1 MTYTPYSYRVYSGDG
16 SKVTFDVPFP
26 YIKRA
31 HVEITRVNK
40 QTQAETKLTYLDSGV
55 PTGDEYVW
63 KDDNEI
69 TVGTAPTTEQ
79 SLRVQRDTPEN
90 QQIVQWVDGSYIVS
104 YDLNQSDTQ
113 WLYGLQE
120 LEDKMQALTAVSIKY
135 LGGIDLTADPAP
147 VNSQSGDFFINTGS
161 GVVLNSWTGIAG
173 DAVVGSEQ
181 CIFNGNTS
189 EWEIFQVP
197 STQSGV
203 LEVKVSDPITRD
215 LTDIQRPIIG
225 IKASS
230 PTQDGSMSK
239 EDKEKLDALP
249 GATTGI
255 NLGYTAAPTSGTVTN
270 TAGSD
275 ATIPFATAGD
285 AGLFIEA
292 ATPGSGTV
300 QYARQVTDA
309 GAATWAQVAIPPGTI
324 IDNTEPPTPA
334 DGQLWYR
341 PSNSTLW
348 VWDNGNSTW
357 QPAMAPVPTGGG
369 ADYANGNLPN
379 QVFLEN
385 ETTCTADYQLTAGRN
400 ALSAGPITVNDGVT
414 VTIPNQQNWV
424 IV

>member
-1 MTYTPYSYRVYSGDG
+1 MTAYATDTFNGDG
-16 SKVTFDVPFP
+16 STVEFTITFD
-26 YIKRA
+26 YIQRD
-31 HVEITRVNK
+31 HVAVSRVVK
-40 QTQAETKLTYLDSGV
+40 ATQKATVLSVIASGT
-55 PTGDEYVW
+55 PTGDQYVW
-63 KDDNEI
+63 ETDKKI
-69 TVGTAPTTEQ
+69 KVGTAPATTDE
-79 SLRVQRDTPEN
+79 LKIERDTPEN
-90 QQIVQWVDGSYIVS
+90 QQLVQWKDGSYIIAA
-104 YDLNQSDTQ
+104 DLNTSDLQ

-120 LEDKMQALTAVSIKY
+120 LEDKFGTLSLSAIKY
-135 LGGIDLTADPAP
+135 FGAIDLTTDAPPASP
-147 VNSQSGDFFINTGS
+147 QGGTFYINTGA
-161 GVVLNSWTGIAG
+161 GTVLPAWTGIAG
-173 DAVVGSEQ
+173 DSVVGSEQ

-215 LTDIQRPIIG
+215 LTDVQRPIIG

-230 PTQDGSMSK
+230 PTQDGSMSAT
-239 EDKEKLDALP
+239 DKDKLDNLP
-249 GATTGI
+249 DKATGI
-255 NLGYTAAPTSGTVTN
+255 NLGYTAAATNGTVTN
-270 TAGSD
+270 TAGTD

-324 IDNTEPPTPA
+324 INNTEPSSPA

-341 PSNSTLW
+341 PNNSTLW

-357 QPAMAPVPTGGG
+357 QPAMEPVPTGGG

-385 ETTCTADYQLTAGRN
+385 ETTCTANYQLSAGRN
-400 ALSAGPITVNDGVT
+400 AISAGPITVNDGVT
-414 VTIPNQQNWV
+414 ITIPNTQNWV